1 MIGFKN
7 KNTKRPR
14 SSPSP
19 SLKLQR
25 TRRLRRASFA
35 WKDETEKRRE
45 KKNTLKILKRVFEV
59 FILAI
64 MAGSIVYILFFASFT
79 RIKEINITG
88 ANAEIKSQTGDA
100 IRNFLSRKILWIF
113 PSDGIVLFSR
123 KKAQEEIEQL
133 ESIKSAA
140 VKWNIPNS
148 LDISIEERIG
158 ALNWCDE
165 ETCGVLDAGGFK
177 MSEALDAN
185 FPIVNENC
193 KSENLEN
200 NSQNNKINKII
211 FISKLNNLLSRID
224 IKTKNFYLEDCFTQ
238 KIIAKTDVFDIY
250 FNLAGSAEK
259 QVIVLQNILTDKN
272 RLIEKYVDLQVE
284 GKVYY
289 K

>member
-7 KNTKRPR
+7 KNTKRTR
-14 SSPSP
+14 SSPS
-19 SLKLQR
+19 SSG
-25 TRRLRRASFA
+25 LRRASYA
-35 WKDETEKRRE
+35 WRDETEKRRE

-88 ANAEIKSQTGDA
+88 ANAEIKSQAGEA
-100 IRNFLSRKILWIF
+100 IRDFLNRKILRVF
-113 PSDGIVLFSR
+113 PADGIVLFSR
-123 KKAQEEIEQL
+123 KKAQEEIEKL

-158 ALNWCDE
+158 ALNWCD
-165 ETCGVLDAGGFK
+165 TGNCGVLDAGGFK

-185 FPIVNENC
+185 FPIVNESC
-193 KSENLEN
+193 KSENFEN

-211 FISKLNNLLSRID
+211 FISELNNLLSRID

-238 KIIAKTDVFDIY
+238 KIIAKTGEFDIY
-250 FNLAGSAEK
+250 FNLAVSAEK
-259 QVIVLQNILTDKN
+259 QVNVLQNILADKN
-272 RLIEKYVDLQVE
+272 RVIEEYVDLQVE
-284 GKVYY
+284 GRVYY
-289 K
+289 Q

>member
-7 KNTKRPR
+7 KNTKRTR
-14 SSPSP
+14 SSPS
-19 SLKLQR
+19 SSG
-25 TRRLRRASFA
+25 LRRASYA
-35 WKDETEKRRE
+35 WRDETEKRRE

-88 ANAEIKSQTGDA
+88 ANAEIKSQAGEA
-100 IRNFLSRKILWIF
+100 IRDFLNRKILRVF
-113 PSDGIVLFSR
+113 PADGIVLFSR
-123 KKAQEEIEQL
+123 KKAQEEIEKL

-158 ALNWCDE
+158 ALNWCD
-165 ETCGVLDAGGFK
+165 TGNCGVLDAGGFK

-193 KSENLEN
+193 KSENFEN

-211 FISKLNNLLSRID
+211 FISELNNLLSRID

-238 KIIAKTDVFDIY
+238 KIIAKTGEFDIY
-250 FNLAGSAEK
+250 FNLAVSAEK
-259 QVIVLQNILTDKN
+259 QVNVLQNILADKN
-272 RLIEKYVDLQVE
+272 RVIEEYVDLQVE
-284 GKVYY
+284 GRVYY
-289 K
+289 Q